1 MRKAILL
8 FAAIALALTVA
19 TAGVAM
25 ANNGNVASY
34 TDKEN
39 KSPPL
44 GRWLWGKLRGPFCN
58 GFGPLTS
65 VSEEFKENVI
75 NIAKSDPDVQNLL
88 NAGYENM
95 RVNPIIRATVQ
106 GNGDVTFKATAAIVT
121 LNKNRSRALVQVDL
135 VAGKV
140 TRIVTAERNV
150 IEKS

>member
-1 MRKAILL
+1 MRKSILL
-8 FAAIALALTVA
+8 FAAIALALTTA

-44 GRWLWGKLRGPFCN
+44 ERWLWGKSRGPFCN
-58 GFGPLTS
+58 GFGPLIS
-65 VSEEFKENVI
+65 VSEEFKDNVI

-88 NAGYENM
+88 NSGYENM
-95 RVNPIIRATVQ
+95 RVSPIIQGIVQ
-106 GNGDVTFKATAAIVT
+106 ANGDVTFKATAAIVT
-121 LNKNRSRALVQVDL
+121 LNKDWSRAMVYVDL

-140 TRIVTAERNV
+140 TRVVTAGRNA
-150 IEKS
+150 IKKP